1 VILGRVIR
9 FGLVGAIN
17 TGVYYGLYLVFV
29 QVLPYLV
36 AHVIAFVLA
45 MIGSYLLNTYITFRT
60 RPSWRT
66 FFLFPLSNLANF
78 VITTVGLTVL
88 VDWFGVDE
96 EIAPIPVA
104 AVAIPIT
111 FLVAQHVMV
120 GRRWVPQREGSRS

>member
-29 QVLPYLV
+29 QVVPYLV